1 MSNTDNPVGIS
12 RRTLVKSTALGG
24 LALAAGG
31 ISLPFGVRQVA
42 AAVGQAISAPDER
55 VVWSACT
62 VNCGSRCPLPAAYAC
77 GEWRN
82 PLCRNR

>member
-1 MSNTDNPVGIS
+1 MSNTDSPVGIS

-31 ISLPFGVRQVA
+31 LSLPFGVRQVA

-55 VVWSACT
+55 VVWSA
-62 VNCGSRCPLPAAYAC
+62 
-77 GEWRN
+77 
-82 PLCRNR
+82 

>member
-31 ISLPFGVRQVA
+31 LSLPFGVRQVA

-55 VVWSACT
+55 VV
-62 VNCGSRCPLPAAYAC
+62 
-77 GEWRN
+77 
-82 PLCRNR
+82 

>member
-1 MSNTDNPVGIS
+1 MSNTDSPVGIS

-24 LALAAGG
+24 LALAAGHQRAG
-31 ISLPFGVRQVA
+31 RARRLERLYRQLRQSLP
-42 AAVGQAISAPDER
+42 I
-55 VVWSACT
+55 
-62 VNCGSRCPLPAAYAC
+62 AYAC